1 MQRGR
6 CATARPERSSSGT
19 TGEIGRTSKRGFDR
33 LSPNGTQPFASIKS
47 ESPQRSFALSPSK
60 GNRQSPFALS
70 PSKGNRPLPFAL
82 SLSKGNRSLPFALS
96 LSKGER
102 RRVCRQ
108 STDQPVLERTWPA
121 LANAT

>member
-1 MQRGR
+1 MQRAR

-19 TGEIGRTSKRGFDR
+19 PGEIGRTSKRGFDR

-60 GNRQSPFALS
+60 GNR
-70 PSKGNRPLPFAL
+70 PLPFAL

-102 RRVCRQ
+102 RRVCRP
-108 STDQPVLERTWPA
+108 STDQPVIERTWPA